1 MRINRITPLFICFLF
16 FVNISQSQNDSIYW
30 PVINKDSKTWT
41 RWWWMGSAVNKK
53 NITQSL
59 ITFERAGIGGVEIEP
74 IYGVK
79 GQEKNFINF
88 LSPYWIEMLNHTVR
102 VADSLQMGV
111 DLTLG
116 TGWPW
121 GGSNVKLADAA
132 KRLLVR
138 KVNLKKGTL
147 FSERVS
153 PFETGTL
160 IYPDQLDIKVFDS
173 KKVSRR
179 RKWGFREVGSIW
191 PKLIGVYAF
200 DTQNNLIDLSNKIIN
215 EKIEWEN
222 KNKDFDLF
230 FVFED
235 QTRQKV
241 KRAAPG
247 GEGWVL
253 DHFSTKALKNY
264 LQLFSSVLEKS
275 DGKIRSVFNDSYE
288 VYKADYTQNFF

>member
-1 MRINRITPLFICFLF
+1 M
-16 FVNISQSQNDSIYW
+16 
-30 PVINKDSKTWT
+30 
-41 RWWWMGSAVNKK
+41 
-53 NITQSL
+53 
-59 ITFERAGIGGVEIEP
+59 
-74 IYGVK
+74 
-79 GQEKNFINF
+79 
-88 LSPYWIEMLNHTVR
+88 
-102 VADSLQMGV
+102 
-111 DLTLG
+111 
-116 TGWPW
+116 
-121 GGSNVKLADAA
+121 
-132 KRLLVR
+132 
-138 KVNLKKGTL
+138 
-147 FSERVS
+147 
-153 PFETGTL
+153 
-160 IYPDQLDIKVFDS
+160 
-173 KKVSRR
+173 SRR

-200 DTQNNLIDLSNKIIN
+200 DTQNNLIDLSNKIIK

-288 VYKADYTQNFF
+288 VYKADYTQKFFEVF